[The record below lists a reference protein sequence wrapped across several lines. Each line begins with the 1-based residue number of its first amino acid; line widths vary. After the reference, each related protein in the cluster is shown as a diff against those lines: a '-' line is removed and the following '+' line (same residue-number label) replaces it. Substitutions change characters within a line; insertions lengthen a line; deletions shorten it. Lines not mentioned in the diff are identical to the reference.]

1 MKATHAIALKPRSA
15 AAIVLVSIFGVM
27 ANLWP
32 LLMSQGSS
40 IASHSN
46 EAPLIFACLMPLLL
60 LVVLAEIADGGLDPK
75 AVAMLG
81 VLSALDAALRPLGA
95 GTGGIEVMFF
105 LLVLAG
111 RVFGPAF
118 GFALGSVSMFA
129 SAILTAG
136 VGPWLPYQMLGASWV
151 AMGAGLIPRRWQ
163 PRPVVELIVLAAY
176 GACASL
182 LYGFVLNM
190 SFWPFATGGEPGI
203 MPVIGGPLWTN
214 LQHFVAY
221 SLATSLGWD
230 LGRAVTTVVLILLT
244 GRGVLLALRRASRQA
259 KFDAV
264 GEFAERNPS
273 GQDEDGISGPST
285 ASLPRSSN

>member
-1 MKATHAIALKPRSA
+1 MSAIRLKPRSA
-15 AAIVLVSIFGVM
+15 LAILLVSVFGVM

-32 LLMSQGSS
+32 LLISPESS
-40 IASHSN
+40 VVGQTSGAAQSGD
-46 EAPLIFACLMPLLL
+46 APLIFACLMPLLL

-75 AVAMLG
+75 AIAMLG

-129 SAILTAG
+129 SALLTAG

-151 AMGAGLIPRRWQ
+151 AMGAGLIPRSWR
-163 PRPVVELIVLAAY
+163 PRPWVELTALAAY
-176 GACASL
+176 GAFASL

-190 SFWPFATGGEPGI
+190 SFWPFATGGEAGL
-203 MPVIGGPLWTN
+203 MPVLGGSLATN

-221 SLATSLGWD
+221 CLATSLGWD
-230 LGRAVTTVVLILLT
+230 LGRAITTVVLILLT

-259 KFDAV
+259 NFDARA
-264 GEFAERNPS
+264 EFGDA
-273 GQDEDGISGPST
+273 
-285 ASLPRSSN
+285 